1 MMEEHNATASLP
13 LTMHFDKPAHAPQ
26 CSSLAAAHHRVG
38 ISLSLSGWRL
48 EGDQIVEFGTVEG
61 LYRCDRSAG
70 GNVVD
75 LVDVES
81 FENEKNTE
89 NVENTENNENVND
102 AEKTGKAPKGG
113 SSG

>member
-1 MMEEHNATASLP
+1 MKQHNTTASLP
-13 LTMHFDKPAHAPQ
+13 LTMINQRMHPNVV
-26 CSSLAAAHHRVG
+26 HRVG

-48 EGDQIVEFGTVEG
+48 EGGDQIVEFGTVEG

-81 FENEKNTE
+81 FENEKNTQ

-102 AEKTGKAPKGG
+102 AGKTGKTPEGG

>member
-1 MMEEHNATASLP
+1 M
-13 LTMHFDKPAHAPQ
+13 
-26 CSSLAAAHHRVG
+26 
-38 ISLSLSGWRL
+38 
-48 EGDQIVEFGTVEG
+48 EG

-89 NVENTENNENVND
+89 NVEITENNENVND
-102 AEKTGKAPKGG
+102 AGKQVKLKKVQGRCQNMSY
-113 SSG
+113 SSAILDYTWTPGQ

>member
-1 MMEEHNATASLP
+1 MHPNAVHWQQHIIALES
-13 LTMHFDKPAHAPQ
+13 
-26 CSSLAAAHHRVG
+26 RY
-38 ISLSLSGWRL
+38 LSGWRL
-48 EGDQIVEFGTVEG
+48 EGGQIVEFGTVEG

-89 NVENTENNENVND
+89 NVEITENNENVND

>member
-1 MMEEHNATASLP
+1 MMEQHNTTASLP
-13 LTMHFDKPAHAPQ
+13 LTMINQRMHPNVVQQRIIALE
-26 CSSLAAAHHRVG
+26 SRY
-38 ISLSLSGWRL
+38 LSGWRL
-48 EGDQIVEFGTVEG
+48 EGGDQIVEFGTVEG

-102 AEKTGKAPKGG
+102 AGKTGKTPKGG